1 MSDPIHYLGLS
12 LANVRAFSGRQTLD
26 LSKDG
31 KPARWCVIIG
41 ENGVG
46 KTTLL
51 QALAAMR
58 PVPTVSTPASAFLNE
73 DPVLKKD
80 PAEQQPEQA
89 SAPGKEAG
97 PPDAIAPALADY
109 ENARIESL
117 VRRGDAMTAG
127 LYVDMVSEQGEA
139 FSFGYDVVTRCGEL
153 ESAEPK
159 LARRLLSGDGP
170 LVIAYS
176 AFRHAG
182 HGNLSAFEELD
193 PTEALFDEEIKL
205 VDPDEVPDRIDYNA
219 LLAKRADNAE
229 EQGRWEGFR
238 DSMLAAIAALIPKL
252 SPEDLKLEG
261 SGISVRTPSGFAP
274 LAQLSLGA
282 QTTVAWLVDLAW
294 RLRTKFPDS
303 LDPFRES
310 AIVLVDEVE
319 LHLHPVWQRSLRHQ
333 LLKHFPRIQFI
344 VSTHS
349 PVIAQESIA
358 AGDPVSIVR
367 WEGDHAVIK
376 PDPFPAAAVR
386 LDEVMTGAFE
396 LETSLPL
403 RFEALLAERRDL
415 IQKGDLSPPE
425 SDRLTELS
433 RFAHAVQSGS
443 VSMEADIEQLM
454 SGAAEDS
461 QG

>member
-1 MSDPIHYLGLS
+1 MTDSIHYLGLS
-12 LANVRAFSGRQTLD
+12 LTNVRAFSGRQTLD

-31 KPARWCVIIG
+31 RPARWCVIIG

-58 PVPTVSTPASAFLNE
+58 PVPTVSGPTSVFFGEPPPKRLRGPINLS
-73 DPVLKKD
+73 
-80 PAEQQPEQA
+80 
-89 SAPGKEAG
+89 KEAG

-109 ENARIESL
+109 ENDRIESL

-127 LYVDMVSEQGEA
+127 LEVEMITDGGER
-139 FSFGYDVVTRCGEL
+139 FSYAYDVVTKSGEL
-153 ESAEPK
+153 ESAEPQ

-170 LVIAYS
+170 LVIGYS

-182 HGNLSAFEELD
+182 HGNLSVFEETN
-193 PTEALFDEEIKL
+193 PTEALFDEAIQL

-219 LLAKRADNAE
+219 LLAERDDKAADKA
-229 EQGRWEGFR
+229 RWERFR
-238 DSMLAAIAALIPKL
+238 DSMLEAIAALIPKI
-252 SPEDLKLEG
+252 SPADLKLAG

-294 RLRTKFPDS
+294 RLHIAFPDS
-303 LDPFRES
+303 PDPFGES

-319 LHLHPVWQRSLRHQ
+319 LHLHPVWQRSLRDQ

-358 AGDPVSIVR
+358 AGDPISIVR

-376 PDPFPAAAVR
+376 PDPFSAQAVR
-386 LDEVMTGAFE
+386 LNDVVTGAFE
-396 LETSLPL
+396 LETSLPS
-403 RFEALLAERRDL
+403 RFEAILAERRSL
-415 IQKGDLSPPE
+415 IQQDSRTKE
-425 SDRLTELS
+425 EEARLAELNL
-433 RFAHAVQSGS
+433 FAHAVQRGS
-443 VSMEADIEQLM
+443 YDVEGDIEKLM
-454 SGAAEDS
+454 SGSGEDLAS
-461 QG
+461 